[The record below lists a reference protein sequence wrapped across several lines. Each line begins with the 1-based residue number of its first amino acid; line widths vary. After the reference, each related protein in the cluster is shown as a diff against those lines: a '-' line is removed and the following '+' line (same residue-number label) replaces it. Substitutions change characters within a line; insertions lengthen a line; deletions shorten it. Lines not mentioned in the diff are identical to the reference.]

1 MAIDLMPGFG
11 AFTQSTSASAASLYG
26 EATGIF
32 STRKVVSGYSGFS
45 MEISN
50 GSTYL
55 DVGFSGSDLDTAAI
69 ISYLAGSE
77 GYVVRMY
84 NQAGSGSL
92 ASGGPSA
99 GPRICLSG
107 TVTTKNSKPC
117 PRYISGRNNYLKQ
130 TSSALLSGDSLYTI
144 SIVASAESDSPA
156 NGRVMSLSAGADS
169 DDFTNATALI
179 PCIYQSSEF
188 RHIRGASAGTVGI
201 TPTTGVLTNVVSYQD
216 ASNIGIIKD
225 GGTAVTTAVTPT
237 ALATSPT
244 IALGVVS
251 TATTTCYIGYI
262 GEVIIWERT
271 LTSTERTTINTDTK
285 AYWGTA

>member
-1 MAIDLMPGFG
+1 MAIDMMPGFG
-11 AFTQSTSASAASLYG
+11 AFTSSASSNVQTILAD
-26 EATGIF
+26 ATGVF
-32 STRKVVSGYSGFS
+32 STRKVISGYSGFA

-50 GSTYL
+50 GTTYL
-55 DVGFSGSDLDTAAI
+55 DVGFSGNDLDTSAI
-69 ISYLAGSE
+69 TTYLAGSE

-84 NQAGSGSL
+84 NQAGSGSI
-92 ASGGPSA
+92 ASGGPSD

-107 TVTTKNSKPC
+107 TIATKNGKAC
-117 PRYISGRNNYLKQ
+117 PQYVISRNNYLKQ
-130 TSSALLSGDSLYTI
+130 TSSAILSGDSLYTI

-156 NGRVMSLSAGADS
+156 NGRIMSLCAGGDS

-188 RHIRGASAGTVGI
+188 RHIRGASAGTVAI
-201 TPTTGVLTNVVSYQD
+201 TPTTGVLTNVICYQD

-237 ALATSPT
+237 ALASSPS
-244 IALGVVS
+244 IALGVVAIS
-251 TATTTCYIGYI
+251 ATTCYIGYI
-262 GEVIIWERT
+262 GEVVIWERT
-271 LTSTERTTINTDTK
+271 LTPAERATVNDDVS